1 MAVKDSN
8 KLNDA
13 TAEKQ
18 PGSVE
23 STFFFYIFLLFYF
36 YFLRDVICHSA
47 GKFFR
52 YRPHLS
58 LGCAMFHQIGTLEES
73 FGRKLSLI
81 GCRPLLADIQR
92 SAGGLEKRNLTTQ
105 S

>member
-8 KLNDA
+8 KLNDPK
-13 TAEKQ
+13 AEKQ

-23 STFFFYIFLLFYF
+23 STFLSFFTFLFL
-36 YFLRDVICHSA
+36 FLRDVICHSA

-58 LGCAMFHQIGTLEES
+58 LGCAVFHQIGTLEES
-73 FGRKLSLI
+73 FGRKLLLI
-81 GCRPLLADIQR
+81 SCRPLLADIQ
-92 SAGGLEKRNLTTQ
+92 
-105 S
+105 